1 MNCILFL
8 CWFFFLGGGGE
19 NVKRKVCIL
28 QCFCT
33 IFGSK
38 GQGQHAQICILNFA
52 SLPHTKCSLTII
64 FDIQWCNFTYKA
76 MFSMTSG
83 VPLLT
88 MELKDPRYI
97 VKLEVKMLDI
107 TFHLN
112 IMILH
117 KYMLSMTW
125 EWFQQILGSK
135 TQTKEN
141 MKSLIFFTTGRGD
154 LSHKYSSSFIFWKL
168 LKFQLYLKLIIMH
181 LVVVLVMSDS
191 FVYRM
196 HLQYALILNK
206 FCWAFTSDFSRI
218 M

>member
-1 MNCILFL
+1 MS
-8 CWFFFLGGGGE
+8 
-19 NVKRKVCIL
+19 NVKAKFIICIL

-33 IFGSK
+33 IFWSK
-38 GQGQHAQICILNFA
+38 GVNMLKFA
-52 SLPHTKCSLTII
+52 FWTSHHFHTQNVVSLLY
-64 FDIQWCNFTYKA
+64 FDIQWCNFTYDA

-88 MELKDPRYI
+88 VELKDPRYI

-125 EWFQQILGSK
+125 EWFQLILGSK

-141 MKSLIFFTTGRGD
+141 MKSLIFLPPGGGI
-154 LSHKYSSSFIFWKL
+154 LSHKYSYSFIFWKL
-168 LKFQLYLKLIIMH
+168 LKFQSYLKLIIMH

-191 FVYRM
+191 LFTECICNMLWYLTNSVRPSP
-196 HLQYALILNK
+196 LI
-206 FCWAFTSDFSRI
+206 FSRI